1 MQIDIPQRL
10 MMALARRS
18 PDEQRDW
25 LSRCLP
31 GDRLLIDAAFEA
43 WAADGQLM
51 PATEG
56 WRVWL
61 MMAGRGFG
69 KTRAGAEWIHRLA
82 MTRGGSGGRGPAK
95 RIALVAASID
105 EARSVMVEGPSGLLA
120 IARRTRT
127 RIKWEPSLGRLTW
140 PRGSQAQLFSGD
152 HPDGLRGPEHDFAWC
167 DELAKWRRA
176 EEAWDILQMGL
187 RRGPRPRVLVTTTPR
202 TMALLERLRTDP
214 WTITSGGRTV
224 ENLNLPT
231 QFIEVMQATYGK
243 TRLGRQE
250 LEGELVADVEGSLW
264 PRALI
269 ERCRVVR
276 DGSSTGSVPPHD
288 ERNLYDRVVIGVD
301 PPAGA
306 GPECDACG
314 IVVAAR
320 RGNEFFVLADESVQ
334 GLSPEGW
341 ARAVGRAAERWS
353 ADRIVA
359 EANNGGEMVRSCLVA
374 AGASVRPKLVHAS
387 RGKVARAEPIALY
400 FEAGRAWFAG
410 SFPEL
415 EDELAGLSTGGHY
428 EGPGRSPDRA
438 DAMVWAMTELAEGRN
453 SMPSIRQL

>member
-1 MQIDIPQRL
+1 MNIDIKQRL
-10 MMALARRS
+10 MIALARRT
-18 PDEQRDW
+18 PAEQRDW
-25 LSRCLP
+25 LSRCRP

-43 WAADGQLM
+43 WAEDGQMM
-51 PATEG
+51 PPADG

-61 MMAGRGFG
+61 MMAGRGYG

-82 MTRGGSGGRGPAK
+82 ITGGK

-105 EARSVMVEGPSGLLA
+105 EARSVMVEGASGLLA

-127 RIKWEPSLGRLTW
+127 RVKWEPSLGRLTW

-152 HPDGLRGPEHDFAWC
+152 HPDGLRGPEHDYAWC

-176 EEAWDILQMGL
+176 EEAWDSLQMGL
-187 RRGPRPRVLVTTTPR
+187 RRGPRPRALVTTTPR
-202 TMALLERLRTDP
+202 PMALLERLRKDQY
-214 WTITSGGRTV
+214 TIETGGRTRD
-224 ENLNLPT
+224 NINLPA
-231 QFIEVMQATYGK
+231 QFVEVMTATYGQ

-250 LEGELVADVEGSLW
+250 LDGELIEDVEGSLW

-269 ERCRVVR
+269 ERCRC
-276 DGSSTGSVPPHD
+276 DVPD
-288 ERNLYDRVVIGVD
+288 AIDRVVIGVD

-320 RGNEFFVLADESVQ
+320 RGEQFFVLADESVQ
-334 GLSPEGW
+334 GLSPDGW
-341 ARAVGRAAERWS
+341 ARAVGQAATRWN

-359 EANNGGEMVRSCLVA
+359 EANNGGEMVRACLVA

-438 DAMVWAMTELAEGRN
+438 DAMVWAMTELAEGR
-453 SMPSIRQL
+453 SSIPQVRQL